1 MTNLDANVTMITGDS
16 YYCYQLNLAA
26 QLGYLEN
33 IPGDLC
39 SSLPAIVNE
48 PCGCTGMVEPG
59 TPTES
64 PVDTPVGI
72 TVAPAPVT
80 DGEVVVTDTPVTEA
94 AEPAPSGATSNGNF
108 FLTFAAAVVTSFGW
122 MMI

>member
-1 MTNLDANVTMITGDS
+1 MA
-16 YYCYQLNLAA
+16 
-26 QLGYLEN
+26 
-33 IPGDLC
+33 
-39 SSLPAIVNE
+39 
-48 PCGCTGMVEPG
+48 EPG

-64 PVDTPVGI
+64 PVDTTVGI

-94 AEPAPSGATSNGNF
+94 VQEPAPSGATSNGNF
-108 FLTFAAAVVTSFGW
+108 FLTVAAAVVTTFGW